1 MGMKKKQV
9 LISKSKSNSRLK
21 TIICKNKI
29 YLSIILLDFFTV
41 SFLKPPPSF
50 PPLKKKYIFR
60 QKFFLIKISKQ
71 IRELTIDDK
80 LAEELSYINNALSLL
95 H

>member
-50 PPLKKKYIFR
+50 PPLKKIYFPT
-60 QKFFLIKISKQ
+60 KFFLIKISKQ

-80 LAEELSYINNALSLL
+80 LAEELSYINNDLSLL